1 MPDQVRHDGIG
12 MRSRVGARDDGG
24 EEMPDQVRHDGKE
37 LFFGFLAA
45 EGGDVGGVVDA
56 EVGGWFDGG
65 GVGLA
70 EFEVVFFEG
79 VAEAAP
85 YWDVVFVVFAS
96 VPEFLAEAGVG
107 FEAGI
112 VENQIHSKVLV
123 GTFVVDGVVPEGEFE
138 IGGEGCRGKPGMTE
152 R

>member
-1 MPDQVRHDGIG
+1 
-12 MRSRVGARDDGG
+12 
-24 EEMPDQVRHDGKE
+24 MPDQVRHDGKE

-65 GVGLA
+65 GVGLT

-85 YWDVVFVVFAS
+85 DGDVGFVVLVGF
-96 VPEFLAEAGVG
+96 PEFLTEAGVG

-112 VENQIHSKVLV
+112 VENQIHSEVFV
-123 GTFVVDGVVPEGEFE
+123 RAFVVDGVVPEGEFDV
-138 IGGEGCRGKPGMTE
+138 GGEGCRRFRIRSGMTG
-152 R
+152 RRC